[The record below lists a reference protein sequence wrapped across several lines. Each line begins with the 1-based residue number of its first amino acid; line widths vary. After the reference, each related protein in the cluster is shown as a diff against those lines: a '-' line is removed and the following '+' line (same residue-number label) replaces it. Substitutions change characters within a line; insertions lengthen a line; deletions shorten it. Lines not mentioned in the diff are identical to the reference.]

1 MLSVLKSPDAPKRR
15 ILLVEDDPTL
25 RSNYETLLG
34 AHRFDVTACETR
46 NDAVAA
52 FVDEQF
58 DIVILDVT
66 LGAEYE
72 AGFDLCRQFREM
84 NKTVPIIFLTEH
96 DDEADR
102 ISGLRMGADDY
113 LGKTISGAY
122 LAARVNAL
130 LRRVD
135 ALRAETASPL
145 PVHGPDQGSFL
156 RIDDRLSRAYWE
168 GHPLELSLTQFW
180 ILREL
185 FSNAGVVRSVSELMR
200 AANITVQPNTIVV
213 HIKSIREEIQRFAP
227 DFSCIKSER
236 ARGYRWVEG

>member
-1 MLSVLKSPDAPKRR
+1 M
-15 ILLVEDDPTL
+15 
-25 RSNYETLLG
+25 
-34 AHRFDVTACETR
+34 
-46 NDAVAA
+46 AA

-213 HIKSIREEIQRFAP
+213 HIKSIREEFNGSLPTSRASNRSEHADIVGLRVRPPKGERQRGHHAGPVVKFFNSALP
-227 DFSCIKSER
+227 PCCSATSR
-236 ARGYRWVEG
+236 TR

>member
-1 MLSVLKSPDAPKRR
+1 MQKLPDTPRRR

-25 RSNYETLLG
+25 RSNYQTLLG
-34 AHRFDVTACETR
+34 AHRFEVMACENP
-46 NDAVAA
+46 NDAISA
-52 FVDEQF
+52 FVGGQF

-66 LGAEYE
+66 LGSEYE

-135 ALRAETASPL
+135 ALRAEATIPSPEK
-145 PVHGPDQGSFL
+145 GPEKGSFL
-156 RIDDRLSRAYWE
+156 RIDDRLSRAYWD
-168 GHPLELSLTQFW
+168 GNPLELSLTQFW

-185 FSNAGVVRSVSELMR
+185 FSNAGLVRSVSELMR

-213 HIKSIREEIQRFAP
+213 HIKAIREEIQRFAP
-227 DFSCIKSER
+227 DFACIKSER
-236 ARGYRWVEG
+236 ARGYRWVED